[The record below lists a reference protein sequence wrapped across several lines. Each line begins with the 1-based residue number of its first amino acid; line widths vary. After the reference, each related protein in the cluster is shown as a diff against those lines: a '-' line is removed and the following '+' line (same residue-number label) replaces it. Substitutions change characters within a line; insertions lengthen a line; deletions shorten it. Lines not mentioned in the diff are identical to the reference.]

1 MADEQKKKIGRPS
14 LMDDKEAL
22 IARVMDYIEN
32 HAECGDLVPSVA
44 GLACELMV
52 TRGTVHKW
60 ASEDDEFSDTLAILS
75 QKQERLLVHGGLGNT
90 MNATI
95 VKLMMSNHGYSD
107 KVDNTSSD
115 GSMSPAG
122 NKFDKDKYKAAQ
134 SELEGKLK

>member
-32 HAECGDLVPSVA
+32 YAECGDLVPSVA
-44 GLACELMV
+44 GLACELVV

-60 ASEDDEFSDTLAILS
+60 ASEDEEFSDTLAILS
-75 QKQERLLVHGGLGNT
+75 QKQERLLTSGGLGNA

-95 VKLMMSNHGYSD
+95 VKLMLSNHGYSD

-115 GSMSPAG
+115 GSMSPSG

-134 SELEGKLK
+134 AELGDKLK